1 MTQPR
6 ALGVVRD
13 LLQTE
18 DIVLLASA
26 VFTKYAPEQVTPDYQ
41 GDFVGWHQDLRYWG
55 LQSTEDRGRLK
66 SNIVVARLCL
76 FVRVLFLSHT
86 YILHQKKYQLSS
98 TCGKHQ
104 LNIKSNKYKILT
116 PGSDGEECEDHQHV
130 DGGGSRG

>member
-1 MTQPR
+1 MTHPQ

-55 LQSTEDRGRLK
+55 LQSTEDRGRLD
-66 SNIVVARLCL
+66 SNIVVERLCL
-76 FVRVLFLSHT
+76 FVRVSH
-86 YILHQKKYQLSS
+86 
-98 TCGKHQ
+98 
-104 LNIKSNKYKILT
+104 LNFTSKEISAELNMW
-116 PGSDGEECEDHQHV
+116 
-130 DGGGSRG
+130 